1 MSSEQDPDKENASQE
16 SPAAET
22 PPAADKRDPV
32 HRVTMI
38 VLAVAVFIFIW
49 YLVADRHAPW
59 TDQARI
65 KAFVVPLMPQ
75 ISGRVIKVNVTQD
88 QLVDA
93 GEVMIEIDPADYE
106 LAVEQAESSLALAGQ
121 DIGASTA
128 TVVTAETK
136 LAEAMVNLD
145 YVQKK
150 SSRTYELE
158 KKGIKSKAD
167 GDRARAQVDQ
177 ARVQVES
184 ARSELEKAKQQLG
197 TEGEDNPKIQ
207 SARAA
212 LREAKLNLARTKI
225 VSPSKGGITNL
236 QVDEGH
242 FASPGVPLMTY
253 VSVDDVWIQANL
265 RENSIANI
273 KPGNRVDIVLDAAP
287 GRVFKG
293 SVGSVGFAVDHTRGG
308 AVGDL
313 ASVEGNSGWL
323 RDAQRFP
330 VVIHFDDTS
339 SYDYRRL
346 GGQADVQIYTSGN
359 IFVNALGWLW
369 IRLLSILSYVY

>member
-1 MSSEQDPDKENASQE
+1 MSSEQDSDKETTSKQ
-16 SPAAET
+16 T
-22 PPAADKRDPV
+22 PPADLAADEKVYDPV
-32 HRVTMI
+32 HRATMI
-38 VLAVAVFIFIW
+38 VLAIAAFIFIW
-49 YLVADRHAPW
+49 YIVADRVAPW

-65 KAFVVPLMPQ
+65 KAFVVPVMPQ
-75 ISGRVIKVNVTQD
+75 VSGRVVKVNVIQD

-93 GEVMIEIDPADYE
+93 GELLIQIDPTDYE
-106 LAVEQAESSLALAGQ
+106 LAVQQAESSLALAGQ
-121 DIGASTA
+121 EIGASTA
-128 TVVTAETK
+128 SVVTAETK

-184 ARSELEKAKQQLG
+184 AESELEKAKQQLG
-197 TEGEDNPKIQ
+197 SEGEDNPKIQ
-207 SARAA
+207 SARTA
-212 LREAKLNLARTKI
+212 LRDAKLDLARTKI
-225 VSPSKGGITNL
+225 IAPSKGGITNL

-242 FASPGVPLMTY
+242 FASPGVPLMSY

-265 RENSIANI
+265 RENSISNI
-273 KPGNRVDIVLDAAP
+273 KPGNPVDIVLDAAP

-293 SVGSVGFAVDHTRGG
+293 SVASVGFAVDHTRGG

-339 SYDYRRL
+339 SYGYRRL

-359 IFVNALGWLW
+359 IVVNALGWLW
-369 IRLLSILSYVY
+369 IRLLSMLSYVY